1 MKLHLGCGR
10 KYIEGFKHVDL
21 QDFDHIDYRTSVDDL
36 NFAEDNSVTL
46 IYVAHVLEHF
56 GRNEYKNV
64 LNTQKYIDY
73 IENNIDNENIRN
85 TLIKEMQYFINNQ
98 SNIVGGSVGSVG
110 SVGMWQRGGFF
121 MTCS

>member
-1 MKLHLGCGR
+1 ML
-10 KYIEGFKHVDL
+10 
-21 QDFDHIDYRTSVDDL
+21 
-36 NFAEDNSVTL
+36 
-46 IYVAHVLEHF
+46 
-56 GRNEYKNV
+56 NEYKNV

-73 IENNIDNENIRN
+73 IENNIDNENIKN

-98 SNIVGGSVGSVG
+98 SNIVGGSRGSVGSVSVG

>member
-1 MKLHLGCGR
+1 M
-10 KYIEGFKHVDL
+10 GFNEIINKHRISTIFQHKML
-21 QDFDHIDYRTSVDDL
+21 
-36 NFAEDNSVTL
+36 
-46 IYVAHVLEHF
+46 
-56 GRNEYKNV
+56 NEYKNV

-73 IENNIDNENIRN
+73 IKNNIDNDDIKN